1 MKVKENSAADKLGL
15 KPGDKI
21 LSINNLDCTDVS
33 HEKVTFFNTLTQLT
47 FSTQTYFRFKLN
59 D

>member
-21 LSINNLDCTDVS
+21 LSINSLDCTDVS
-33 HEKVTFFNTLTQLT
+33 HEKVTFFIIV
-47 FSTQTYFRFKLN
+47 
-59 D
+59 